1 MVQQYT
7 YGRLRLA
14 ESDRN
19 NVKDN
24 ANADA
29 DESEREG
36 CEEGGDESTNL
47 LWCLRHSVQRKA
59 AAS

>member
-7 YGRLRLA
+7 YGWLRLT

-36 CEEGGDESTNL
+36 CEEGGDESTNQL
-47 LWCLRHSVQRKA
+47 
-59 AAS
+59 